1 MRYQSMD
8 KKIEQKLNKCFV
20 QNFANVYKSRPEV
33 KSLEDTNHFYIT
45 NPDSNIICFIPEN
58 LLF

>member
-1 MRYQSMD
+1 MY
-8 KKIEQKLNKCFV
+8 LNTDYDVTHFEELHDLG
-20 QNFANVYKSRPEV
+20 YLPIEV

>member
-8 KKIEQKLNKCFV
+8 KKIEQKLNKCFAK
-20 QNFANVYKSRPEV
+20 NFANAYKSRPEV
-33 KSLEDTNHFYIT
+33 KSLKDTNHFYIT
-45 NPDSNIICFIPEN
+45 NRDSNIICFIPEN

>member
-1 MRYQSMD
+1 MD
-8 KKIEQKLNKCFV
+8 KKIKQKLNNCFV
-20 QNFANVYKSRPEV
+20 RNFANAYKSPPEV
-33 KSLEDTNHFYIT
+33 KSLKDTNHFYIT

>member
-1 MRYQSMD
+1 MD
-8 KKIEQKLNKCFV
+8 KKIEQKLNKCFA
-20 QNFANVYKSRPEV
+20 QNFANAYKSRPEV